1 MMDTM
6 SVVSMAHILAWD
18 YFHGIR
24 KVPEKSLNDL
34 YNMID
39 QKSDQLGQIYGMLSR
54 HLSKGAKLYFKSN
67 EKLPISRR

>member
-1 MMDTM
+1 M
-6 SVVSMAHILAWD
+6 VSMAHILAWD